1 MRAFDRRE
9 RSDIQPRRF
18 GDPLACRAQKSTTRR
33 DQCRSAPG
41 AHTAADLGCCA
52 VRSRQIGDGA
62 DLDNRC
68 GSGTA
73 AHARR
78 RQAGL
83 RAVSN
88 DRCLAPGCRRTVTW
102 IEDLADGGVTSW

>member
-1 MRAFDRRE
+1 M
-9 RSDIQPRRF
+9 
-18 GDPLACRAQKSTTRR
+18 
-33 DQCRSAPG
+33 
-41 AHTAADLGCCA
+41 
-52 VRSRQIGDGA
+52 
-62 DLDNRC
+62 
-68 GSGTA
+68 A

-102 IEDLADGGVTSW
+102 IEDLADGGVTSWQSSSPIRPRCALP

>member
-1 MRAFDRRE
+1 M
-9 RSDIQPRRF
+9 
-18 GDPLACRAQKSTTRR
+18 
-33 DQCRSAPG
+33 
-41 AHTAADLGCCA
+41 
-52 VRSRQIGDGA
+52 GDGA

-68 GSGTA
+68 GSDTA

>member
-1 MRAFDRRE
+1 LTVASEAIFNRADSAIRSHAALRSRLRAVISAGRR
-9 RSDIQPRRF
+9 P
-18 GDPLACRAQKSTTRR
+18 ACT
-33 DQCRSAPG
+33 
-41 AHTAADLGCCA
+41 TAADLGCCA

>member
-1 MRAFDRRE
+1 M
-9 RSDIQPRRF
+9 
-18 GDPLACRAQKSTTRR
+18 
-33 DQCRSAPG
+33 
-41 AHTAADLGCCA
+41 
-52 VRSRQIGDGA
+52 
-62 DLDNRC
+62 
-68 GSGTA
+68 A

-102 IEDLADGGVTSW
+102 IEDLADGGVTIWTSTQGPFVVRDGVAAARPVRRSTFYRHTEGWLQIR

>member
-1 MRAFDRRE
+1 MCAN
-9 RSDIQPRRF
+9 
-18 GDPLACRAQKSTTRR
+18 
-33 DQCRSAPG
+33 
-41 AHTAADLGCCA
+41 ADLGCCA
-52 VRSRQIGDGA
+52 VRSRQIGDSA

-68 GSGTA
+68 GSDTA

-102 IEDLADGGVTSW
+102 IPEDLADGGVTSW

>member
-1 MRAFDRRE
+1 MDNDALDFVDQLKRAVVAILDGLRRLAPAP
-9 RSDIQPRRF
+9 IQDGVSRGDPRRGRGVF
-18 GDPLACRAQKSTTRR
+18 RAH
-33 DQCRSAPG
+33 D
-41 AHTAADLGCCA
+41 ADKD
-52 VRSRQIGDGA
+52 ID
-62 DLDNRC
+62 C
-68 GSGTA
+68 GSGMA

>member
-1 MRAFDRRE
+1 VR
-9 RSDIQPRRF
+9 
-18 GDPLACRAQKSTTRR
+18 
-33 DQCRSAPG
+33 
-41 AHTAADLGCCA
+41 LGYGCA
-52 VRSRQIGDGA
+52 R
-62 DLDNRC
+62 
-68 GSGTA
+68 
-73 AHARR
+73 RR